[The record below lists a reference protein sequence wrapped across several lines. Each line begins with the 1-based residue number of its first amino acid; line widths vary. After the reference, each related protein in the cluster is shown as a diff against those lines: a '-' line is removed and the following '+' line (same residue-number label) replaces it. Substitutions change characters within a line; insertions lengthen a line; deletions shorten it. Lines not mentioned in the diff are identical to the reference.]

1 MLLSKQGEQMEKIRM
16 LHLRFPEEMHRKIRF
31 ICADEDISIQAYVRK
46 LIEKDLEEREMK
58 EGGISEKP

>member
-1 MLLSKQGEQMEKIRM
+1 MEKIRM